1 LWHKFSQNNI
11 KPAKSNPRKNM
22 TEVEKFIKKLHRL
35 EKSGDLEVEH
45 LLKALKI
52 PDPALIEPLREM
64 SRQYDW
70 QPMNDD
76 LVVPMAAW
84 VDAICIYLEGGVAGL
99 IKAINRPKQFFGIVF
114 GTIEELPPH
123 EALDAFLQLGE
134 EFARGI
140 PPKKK
145 SFAKCYIY
153 TLMNF
158 SCGIKSQKIGA
169 RAHDAFVPILKG
181 LIAATIGTK
190 DENMAEYATI
200 CFEALGDT
208 SDTEYLKSLAF
219 NEKRY
224 KNIGKTVAKK
234 DNEKI

>member
-1 LWHKFSQNNI
+1 
-11 KPAKSNPRKNM
+11 M

-52 PDPALIEPLREM
+52 PDPTLIKPLREM

-84 VDAICIYLEGGVAGL
+84 VDAICIYLESGVVGL

-114 GTIEELPPH
+114 GIIEELPSH

-169 RAHDAFVPILKG
+169 QTHDAFVPILKG

-190 DENMAEYATI
+190 DESTAEYAAI

-208 SDTEYLKSLAF
+208 SDTEYLKSLTF

-224 KNIGKTVAKK
+224 KNIGKTVAKRIMK
-234 DNEKI
+234 KGST

>member
-1 LWHKFSQNNI
+1 
-11 KPAKSNPRKNM
+11 M

-52 PDPALIEPLREM
+52 PDPTLIKPLREM

-84 VDAICIYLEGGVAGL
+84 VDAICIYLESGVVGL

-114 GTIEELPPH
+114 GIIEELPSH

-169 RAHDAFVPILKG
+169 QTHDAFVPILKG

-190 DENMAEYATI
+190 DENAAI

-208 SDTEYLKSLAF
+208 SDTEYLKSLTF

-224 KNIGKTVAKK
+224 KNIGKTVAKRIMK
-234 DNEKI
+234 KGST

>member
-1 LWHKFSQNNI
+1 
-11 KPAKSNPRKNM
+11 M

-76 LVVPMAAW
+76 LIAPMAAW
-84 VDAICIYLEGGVAGL
+84 VDAICIYLESGVAGL
-99 IKAINRPKQFFGIVF
+99 IKAINRPKQFFRIVF

-134 EFARGI
+134 EFAHGI

-153 TLMNF
+153 ALTH
-158 SCGIKSQKIGA
+158 SSRSIKDEKVGA
-169 RAHDAFVPILKG
+169 RTHDAFVPILKG

-190 DENMAEYATI
+190 DEIVAEHATI
-200 CFEALGDT
+200 CFEVLGDT

-224 KNIGKTVAKK
+224 KNIGKTVVKRIMKK
-234 DNEKI
+234 YEQ

>member
-1 LWHKFSQNNI
+1 
-11 KPAKSNPRKNM
+11 M

-52 PDPALIEPLREM
+52 PDPPAPQSPAPRRSER
-64 SRQYDW
+64 DW

>member
-1 LWHKFSQNNI
+1 
-11 KPAKSNPRKNM
+11 M

>member
-1 LWHKFSQNNI
+1 
-11 KPAKSNPRKNM
+11 
-22 TEVEKFIKKLHRL
+22 
-35 EKSGDLEVEH
+35 
-45 LLKALKI
+45 
-52 PDPALIEPLREM
+52 
-64 SRQYDW
+64 
-70 QPMNDD
+70 MNDD
-76 LVVPMAAW
+76 LIAPMAAW
-84 VDAICIYLEGGVAGL
+84 VDAICIYLESGVAGL
-99 IKAINRPKQFFGIVF
+99 IKAINRPKQFFRIVF

-169 RAHDAFVPILKG
+169 RTHDAFAPILKG

-190 DENMAEYATI
+190 DEIVAEHATI

-224 KNIGKTVAKK
+224 KNIGKTVAKRIMK
-234 DNEKI
+234 KYEQ

>member
-1 LWHKFSQNNI
+1 
-11 KPAKSNPRKNM
+11 M

-52 PDPALIEPLREM
+52 PDPTLIEPLREM

-84 VDAICIYLEGGVAGL
+84 VDAICIYLESGVAGL

-114 GTIEELPPH
+114 GAIEELPPH

-169 RAHDAFVPILKG
+169 RTHDAFAPILKG

-224 KNIGKTVAKK
+224 KNIGKTIAKRIMNK
-234 DNEKI
+234 YEQ

>member
-1 LWHKFSQNNI
+1 
-11 KPAKSNPRKNM
+11 M

-76 LVVPMAAW
+76 LVLPMAAW

-208 SDTEYLKSLAF
+208 SDTEYLKSLA
-219 NEKRY
+219 
-224 KNIGKTVAKK
+224 
-234 DNEKI
+234 

>member
-1 LWHKFSQNNI
+1 
-11 KPAKSNPRKNM
+11 
-22 TEVEKFIKKLHRL
+22 
-35 EKSGDLEVEH
+35 
-45 LLKALKI
+45 
-52 PDPALIEPLREM
+52 M

-70 QPMNDD
+70 QPMNDE
-76 LVVPMAAW
+76 LIVPMAAW
-84 VDAICIYLEGGVAGL
+84 VDAICIYLESGVAGL
-99 IKAINRPKQFFGIVF
+99 IKAINRPKQFFRVVF

-169 RAHDAFVPILKG
+169 RMHDAFVPILKG

-190 DENMAEYATI
+190 DEIVAEHAAI

-208 SDTEYLKSLAF
+208 SDTEYLKSLTF

-224 KNIGKTVAKK
+224 KNIGKTVAKRIMK
-234 DNEKI
+234 KYEQ

>member
-1 LWHKFSQNNI
+1 
-11 KPAKSNPRKNM
+11 M

-52 PDPALIEPLREM
+52 PDPTLIEPLREM

-84 VDAICIYLEGGVAGL
+84 VDAICIYLESGVVGL

-114 GTIEELPPH
+114 GIIEELPSH

-169 RAHDAFVPILKG
+169 QTHDAFVPILKG

-190 DENMAEYATI
+190 DESTAEYAAI

-208 SDTEYLKSLAF
+208 SDTEYLKSLTF

-224 KNIGKTVAKK
+224 KNIGKTVAKRIMK
-234 DNEKI
+234 KGST